1 MKLEAVFL
9 WILGLELGIFIADKT
24 FTCHLA
30 TKKDRKNSA
39 ISVATDLLLIK
50 FNKGTLWTG
59 DKTLVRF
66 AIVTYFAQYG

>member
-1 MKLEAVFL
+1 MKLDAVFL
-9 WILGLELGIFIADKT
+9 WILGLEVGIFIADKT

-50 FNKGTLWTG
+50 F
-59 DKTLVRF
+59 
-66 AIVTYFAQYG
+66 